1 MSNIHCTCLIKKFIH
16 KHTCH
21 PCHTCHKK
29 KKFQKNCPFLHETH
43 SLNVSHHVMSNIHWM
58 CVIKKFIHKHTCHTC
73 HTCHPCH
80 PCHKKKIVQ
89 KNCPFL
95 DETHSMNVLHLS
107 PIDICKTHS
116 LNVSYRV
123 MSNIHCTCLIKKFI
137 HKHTWHTCHTCHP
150 CHIKEPPENDR
161 SLLQKSPIKESIF
174 CKRASVRHIHWM
186 CLIASCPIFIGCVS
200 SRNTFTSAHACW
212 SDTFNRCSTWRISF
226 HVMSHMSNMSHMVTH
241 VTPVTHRHL

>member
-1 MSNIHCTCLIKKFIH
+1 MRH
-16 KHTCH
+16 
-21 PCHTCHKK
+21 
-29 KKFQKNCPFLHETH
+29 
-43 SLNVSHHVMSNIHWM
+43 IHWM
-58 CVIKKFIHKHTCHTC
+58 FLITSCPTFIECVWSRNSFTSTPVIPVTPVTHVTHVT
-73 HTCHPCH
+73 
-80 PCHKKKIVQ
+80 KKKIVQ

-161 SLLQKSPIKESIF
+161 SLLQKSPIKETIF

-200 SRNTFTSAHACW
+200 PRNTFTSAHACW